1 MRSNLDKQ
9 LDTLNQEMIRMGML
23 CETAISM
30 SSDAVLRHDAAEAKK
45 LPDLLEQIHDK
56 DKQIE
61 SVCLMIILQQQPV
74 ASDLRLVS
82 SALKMVTDMD
92 RIGVQSNDIAEIVT
106 MKGIEGPIDRSIPV
120 REMADAVIHMVTAA
134 VDAFV
139 KRDDNMAHSVVKY
152 DDKVDSCFDRVKE
165 KLAEVLKRTDNVTGR
180 DPETGLDAVAVLDI
194 LMITKYLER
203 IGDHAVNI
211 ARWVIFSITGIDEK
225 HEGRIK

>member
-1 MRSNLDKQ
+1 
-9 LDTLNQEMIRMGML
+9 
-23 CETAISM
+23 
-30 SSDAVLRHDAAEAKK
+30 
-45 LPDLLEQIHDK
+45 
-56 DKQIE
+56 
-61 SVCLMIILQQQPV
+61 
-74 ASDLRLVS
+74 
-82 SALKMVTDMD
+82 
-92 RIGVQSNDIAEIVT
+92 
-106 MKGIEGPIDRSIPV
+106 
-120 REMADAVIHMVTAA
+120 MVTAA

-165 KLAEVLKRTDNVTGR
+165 KLAEVLKRTDSVTGR